1 MLNFCVS
8 LTTIPSRFKTIKKTI
23 DSINKQTK
31 KPNKIFLNIPH
42 NYKRYPKKDY
52 DITDLGNIFDN
63 LQIVR
68 CEDYGPGTKLLGS
81 LKYLSD
87 YDYVVLIDDDHIYNK
102 DMLDIFYQKA
112 VKDINKVYS
121 FCVFN
126 IEDCKVGQ
134 GADGFMINTTFLDNI
149 LIFFDENIRNN
160 KKLFFNDDLWISI
173 YLNKILKKD
182 FESLFPLI
190 KKTLFRK
197 TKSIYKKHT
206 TIDSLIE
213 VYSEDRKRARSLRFK
228 ENTEEYLLLKNKT
241 KNFIDIY

>member
-8 LTTIPSRFKTIKKTI
+8 LTTIPPRFNTIKKTI

-31 KPNKIFLNIPH
+31 RPDKIFLNIPH
-42 NYKRYPKKDY
+42 NYKRYPKQNY
-52 DITDLGNIFDN
+52 DISSLENTFNN

-81 LKYLSD
+81 LKYLFD
-87 YDYVVLIDDDHIYNK
+87 YNYVVLIDDDHIYNK
-102 DMLDIFYQKA
+102 DMLSIFYQEA
-112 VKDINKVYS
+112 LKDINKVYS

-134 GADGFMINTTFLDNI
+134 GADGFMINTNFLKNI
-149 LIFFDENIRNN
+149 SIFFNENIKDNE
-160 KKLFFNDDLWISI
+160 KLFFNDDLWISI

-182 FESLFPLI
+182 IENLFPLI
-190 KKTLFRK
+190 KKNFFRK
-197 TKSIYKKHT
+197 PKSIYKKHT

-213 VYSEDRKRARSLRFK
+213 VYSEDRKRARSLRFE
-228 ENTEEYLLLKNKT
+228 ENVDEYLFLKNKT
-241 KNFIDIY
+241 KNFTDI